1 VRDSSPSTATNVT
14 PRPHGAAK
22 PRSRAGAASGTRARA
37 YAGKSAELR
46 RVEQRERLLSAG
58 RDVFSL
64 RGYAQAGI
72 DEIVARARVSRTSF
86 YEHFDNKEQCLL
98 AVFAEGMARM
108 REALAVAVRRPLPPL
123 ERIRVEVETVARTFA
138 DDPAMARVMLV
149 VIVGATPAAERAHI
163 DMRAKAATL
172 IEAQLEGYPHWRQ
185 RSSHERHVAAI
196 AAMAAIAEPVSELV
210 ASGRIAEW
218 ETIVDPVVGFVA
230 HGLIPSRG
238 S

>member
-1 VRDSSPSTATNVT
+1 MTA
-14 PRPHGAAK
+14 GA
-22 PRSRAGAASGTRARA
+22 SRARTRA

-46 RVEQRERLLSAG
+46 RADQRERMLNAG
-58 RDVFSL
+58 RDVFAL

-86 YEHFDNKEQCLL
+86 YEHFENKEQCLL
-98 AVFAEGMARM
+98 AVFAEGMARL
-108 REALAVAVRRPLPPL
+108 REALAIAVREPLAPRA
-123 ERIRVEVETVARTFA
+123 RIRAEVETVARTFA

-163 DMRAKAATL
+163 DMRAKAAAL
-172 IEAQLEGYPHWRQ
+172 IEAQLEEYPLWRR

-210 ASGRIAEW
+210 ASGRIGQW

-230 HGLIPSRG
+230 RGLMASPDS
-238 S
+238 